1 MITPTEKTA
10 IGKTWSAEIITLED
24 DKSALVITGK
34 QKDDGWTVALS
45 LKVILGSLPMRVIS
59 RLRAFSAIILCDSD
73 GRFGIVQ
80 KGAQGEWDSIN
91 WTQCAD
97 LQDALTAATG
107 QKEAV

>member
-10 IGKTWSAEIITLED
+10 IGKTWSAGIITLED

-45 LKVILGSLPMRVIS
+45 LKVILGSLPMR
-59 RLRAFSAIILCDSD
+59 LREFSAIILCDSD

-80 KGAQGEWDSIN
+80 KCAQGEWDSIH